1 MKHIEVVCAV
11 IEYDGKFLCM
21 QRANRGS
28 LSTAGKWEFPGGK
41 IEPEESQ
48 ESALR
53 RELQEE
59 MDYEVD
65 VVKYLMT
72 VCHQYP
78 DFHITMH
85 AYLCMANT
93 ETFNRKEHINHKWLH
108 PAELS
113 LLDWADADAPIIK
126 HLTNIEL

>member
-11 IEYDGKFLCM
+11 IEYEGKFLCM

-78 DFHITMH
+78 DFHITM
-85 AYLCMANT
+85 
-93 ETFNRKEHINHKWLH
+93 
-108 PAELS
+108 
-113 LLDWADADAPIIK
+113 
-126 HLTNIEL
+126 